1 MGEVA
6 LESHTRGEKNINT
19 IVLWFFKNQSTA
31 GKCEYKKTTTTT
43 TTTKRCENDVV
54 LKTKL

>member
-31 GKCEYKKTTTTT
+31 GKCEYKKKPT